1 MFDEERP
8 VFQPRSKTIPEV
20 WELYREQDK
29 PLNTDTILATLEPL
43 AGTSFFKRLMQ
54 ALSEAIPVK
63 RPAALDLYGAFYY
76 RVLDAW
82 HDPQR
87 TDEAVRYVA
96 QLSGCSVPRE
106 NVYAMDYLEAD
117 ELLLREYRRDWL
129 YHDYDH
135 SHYAGSLRASQF
147 WLYKGGALRGTI
159 GFSLVDYEE
168 PAYSHNF
175 FTTRSWPKA
184 CLTIPFL
191 LIERGDP
198 SPRLTRVNRC
208 FAPAC
213 HLCISVRTSRL
224 SAHSHPSTQ
233 RRAALAATAT
243 GDDAAAPV

>member
-175 FTTRSWPKA
+175 FHHAILAEGMLDHSFFTDRTRRP
-184 CLTIPFL
+184 IPAL
-191 LIERGDP
+191 DP
-198 SPRLTRVNRC
+198 RQSL
-208 FAPAC
+208 F
-213 HLCISVRTSRL
+213 RTSL
-224 SAHSHPSTQ
+224 PLVYISPHFSLE
-233 RRAALAATAT
+233 RAQPPQHTA
-243 GDDAAAPV
+243 